1 MNDFVAIDVETAN
14 REPSSICAIG
24 AVKVRDGII
33 VDSIYTLIYPEPE
46 YYSRFCTAVHGITM
60 ADTQDAPNFATAWRR
75 IYAWTEGLPLVA
87 HNWLWFYYEAPPPPL
102 PPKTHHTMTPHTL
115 NIPNIFHTAPTP
127 RIKRRAHLRH
137 TAASAIAAMAIALTL
152 GACSDNSRTTPTRE
166 NIMPIERAA
175 LRDARHAMSARD
187 VRERESILIDIRA
200 KEYALRSRGYTHSA
214 DIYINAVR
222 AALDTAALDAE

>member
-1 MNDFVAIDVETAN
+1 
-14 REPSSICAIG
+14 
-24 AVKVRDGII
+24 
-33 VDSIYTLIYPEPE
+33 
-46 YYSRFCTAVHGITM
+46 
-60 ADTQDAPNFATAWRR
+60 
-75 IYAWTEGLPLVA
+75 
-87 HNWLWFYYEAPPPPL
+87 
-102 PPKTHHTMTPHTL
+102 MTPHTL
-115 NIPNIFHTAPTP
+115 NIPNIFHTALTP
-127 RIKRRAHLRH
+127 RIKRRAHLRY

>member
-1 MNDFVAIDVETAN
+1 
-14 REPSSICAIG
+14 
-24 AVKVRDGII
+24 
-33 VDSIYTLIYPEPE
+33 
-46 YYSRFCTAVHGITM
+46 
-60 ADTQDAPNFATAWRR
+60 
-75 IYAWTEGLPLVA
+75 
-87 HNWLWFYYEAPPPPL
+87 
-102 PPKTHHTMTPHTL
+102 
-115 NIPNIFHTAPTP
+115 
-127 RIKRRAHLRH
+127 
-137 TAASAIAAMAIALTL
+137 MAIALTL

-222 AALDTAALDAE
+222 AALEHLDGRTITVRGTLETIRGVEVRSRRIVKVREIVEKDA

>member
-1 MNDFVAIDVETAN
+1 
-14 REPSSICAIG
+14 
-24 AVKVRDGII
+24 
-33 VDSIYTLIYPEPE
+33 
-46 YYSRFCTAVHGITM
+46 
-60 ADTQDAPNFATAWRR
+60 
-75 IYAWTEGLPLVA
+75 
-87 HNWLWFYYEAPPPPL
+87 
-102 PPKTHHTMTPHTL
+102 
-115 NIPNIFHTAPTP
+115 
-127 RIKRRAHLRH
+127 
-137 TAASAIAAMAIALTL
+137 MAIALTL

-222 AALDTAALDAE
+222 ATLDTAALDAE